1 MLLILSVYLK
11 TNINSWII
19 SACYVCMLLAS
30 WTPMEILN
38 LVIKIIK
45 QQQDAKLVTD
55 IVLLKYCMKMQFL
68 YSAVEK

>member
-38 LVIKIIK
+38 LVIMIIK

-55 IVLLKYCMKMQFL
+55 IFLLKYFMKMQFF
-68 YSAVEK
+68 YSSVEK

>member
-19 SACYVCMLLAS
+19 SACYVCMLLAT

-45 QQQDAKLVTD
+45 QQDAKLVAD
-55 IVLLKYCMKMQFL
+55 IFLLKYCIKMQFL
-68 YSAVEK
+68 YSSVGK